1 MLSSSTLSCSPAF
14 GCEPYPI
21 GTMYLHTVALRA
33 NETPD
38 GRFPA
43 VRREQTS
50 RKSVSRIGRTFIDSG
65 SANRTLYSNSM
76 GPSFVAMKPPYRMP
90 LNGVPRAAIASTVF
104 VIVSRAWSKFSFVRK
119 GNRGSARLYEAM
131 HPLFGPLSHSHARL
145 RSLASGFG

>member
-14 GCEPYPI
+14 GYEPYPI

-33 NETPD
+33 NETAG
-38 GRFPA
+38 GRVPA

-50 RKSVSRIGRTFIDSG
+50 RKSVVGIGRTFIDYG

-104 VIVSRAWSKFSFVRK
+104 VIVSRARSKSSIVRN
-119 GNRGSARLYEAM
+119 GNRWSASLYEPM
-131 HPLFGPLSHSHARL
+131 PPVFGPLSPSYARL
-145 RSLASGFG
+145 

>member
-21 GTMYLHTVALRA
+21 GTRYLQTVALRA
-33 NETPD
+33 NETAD

-43 VRREQTS
+43 VSLEQTS
-50 RKSVSRIGRTFIDSG
+50 RKSVSRIGKTFIDSG

-90 LNGVPRAAIASTVF
+90 LNGVPLAAVDSTVF
-104 VIVSRAWSKFSFVRK
+104 VIVLRVGVESVFVWN
-119 GNRGSARLYEAM
+119 GI
-131 HPLFGPLSHSHARL
+131 
-145 RSLASGFG
+145 